1 MTNLAPALPAVAG
14 APSMLADW
22 TRMLGTVCLLL
33 ATVWVALIWLK
44 GRNWFQTTLDRRIR
58 LRVEE
63 SRGLGNRSFLHLV
76 SCGSQQFL
84 VSSSPA
90 GVSMIAELMPEE
102 PPTSTSPSAEPT
114 FAQQVTSAFSRLFP
128 KRQLQ
133 RESAGLRRLR
143 VKRR

>member
-1 MTNLAPALPAVAG
+1 MTNLTPVLPAAAVG
-14 APSMLADW
+14 SSLLADW

-33 ATVWVALIWLK
+33 ATVWVGLIWLK
-44 GRNWFQTTLDRRIR
+44 GRNWFKTAIDRRIR
-58 LRVEE
+58 LRVDE

-102 PPTSTSPSAEPT
+102 SHSPATAPIASDFTQRLNEALPKVPTGRPGAS
-114 FAQQVTSAFSRLFP
+114 
-128 KRQLQ
+128 
-133 RESAGLRRLR
+133 
-143 VKRR
+143 

>member
-1 MTNLAPALPAVAG
+1 MTNLTPALPAA
-14 APSMLADW
+14 AASSSMLADW
-22 TRMLGTVCLLL
+22 TLMLGTLCLLL
-33 ATVWVALIWLK
+33 ATVWVGLLWLK
-44 GRNWFQTTLDRRIR
+44 GRNWFRSALDRRIR

-102 PPTSTSPSAEPT
+102 SHSSGTPPEPT
-114 FAQQVTSAFSRLFP
+114 DFSQRLKEALP
-128 KRQLQ
+128 KVP
-133 RESAGLRRLR
+133 AGRP
-143 VKRR
+143 VAP

>member
-102 PPTSTSPSAEPT
+102 PPTSTTPSAEPT
-114 FAQQVTSAFSRLFP
+114 FAQRLDKALP
-128 KRQLQ
+128 KTQTA
-133 RESAGLRRLR
+133 ESGNP
-143 VKRR
+143 

>member
-1 MTNLAPALPAVAG
+1 MTNLTPVLPAAAVG
-14 APSMLADW
+14 SSLLADW

-33 ATVWVALIWLK
+33 ATVWVGLIWLK
-44 GRNWFQTTLDRRIR
+44 GRNWFKTAIDRRIR
-58 LRVEE
+58 LRVDE

-102 PPTSTSPSAEPT
+102 SHLPATAPIASDFTQRLNEALPKVPTGRPGAP
-114 FAQQVTSAFSRLFP
+114 
-128 KRQLQ
+128 
-133 RESAGLRRLR
+133 
-143 VKRR
+143 

>member
-1 MTNLAPALPAVAG
+1 
-14 APSMLADW
+14 MLADW
-22 TRMLGTVCLLL
+22 TRMLGTLCLLL
-33 ATVWVALIWLK
+33 ATVWVGLLWLK
-44 GRNWFQTTLDRRIR
+44 GRNWFRSALDRRIR

-102 PPTSTSPSAEPT
+102 SHSSGTPPEPT
-114 FAQQVTSAFSRLFP
+114 DFSQRLKEALP
-128 KRQLQ
+128 KVP
-133 RESAGLRRLR
+133 AGRP
-143 VKRR
+143 VAP

>member
-14 APSMLADW
+14 APSILADW

-102 PPTSTSPSAEPT
+102 PPTSTTSSAEPT
-114 FAQQVTSAFSRLFP
+114 FAQRLDKALP
-128 KRQLQ
+128 KTQTA
-133 RESAGLRRLR
+133 ESGNP
-143 VKRR
+143 

>member
-1 MTNLAPALPAVAG
+1 MTNLAPALPAAAVG
-14 APSMLADW
+14 SSMLADW
-22 TRMLGTVCLLL
+22 TRMLGTLCLLL
-33 ATVWVALIWLK
+33 ATVWVGLLWLK
-44 GRNWFQTTLDRRIR
+44 GRNWFRSALDRRIR

-102 PPTSTSPSAEPT
+102 SLSSVRAPEATDFSQRLKDALPKVPTSRPGA
-114 FAQQVTSAFSRLFP
+114 L
-128 KRQLQ
+128 
-133 RESAGLRRLR
+133 
-143 VKRR
+143 